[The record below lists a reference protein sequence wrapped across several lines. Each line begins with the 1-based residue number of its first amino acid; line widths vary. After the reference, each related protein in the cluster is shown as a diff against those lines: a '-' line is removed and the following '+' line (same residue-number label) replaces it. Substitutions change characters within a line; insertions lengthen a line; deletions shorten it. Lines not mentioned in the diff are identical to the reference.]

1 MERFTE
7 VFNSIGGSL
16 APQIELILKEN
27 AVLLCTAAFIIIMAY
42 IGRERGFMDRVLS
55 FGSVV
60 VTLVVEIEIFPR
72 IMELLRDNEAVRQFF
87 LDTVKSFMHIEDGS
101 AGSPLY
107 DLLGLD
113 VLAENAAE
121 LMETLA
127 VKVICFAVLFVLL
140 RLLIRFLALIA
151 KGLKRIRLIDGIDR
165 LLGMLLGLAEGVVLV
180 WIFML
185 IISALPDVPFC
196 RTVLNQISRSNLL
209 LALYNSNLL
218 FTFASQLLG

>member
-140 RLLIRFLALIA
+140 RLLVRFLALIA